1 MCHTCFKAKCFE
13 TCPDFQKAQCSKLNK
28 PPYVCNGCQQRAR
41 SANWSGTFTKQNSPR
56 KEYEATRSESRQGFA
71 VTPAELQRI
80 DRIISPL
87 IQQGQSIHQICV
99 NNGDEIMLDE
109 RTIYNYVD
117 AGLLS
122 VGNMDLPRKVRYK
135 GAQKET
141 PLYG

>member
-1 MCHTCFKAKCFE
+1 MLQAEQAAVCLQRLPASKVCKLERHLYEAKF
-13 TCPDFQKAQCSKLNK
+13 AQ
-28 PPYVCNGCQQRAR
+28 
-41 SANWSGTFTKQNSPR
+41 

-135 GAQKET
+135 VRKKET
-141 PLYG
+141 LCTGRQAVPPGQDL